1 MKQQFVQTYY
11 PYAKEAEQ
19 RTGIPALFGL
29 AQCALETGWG
39 KTIKGNMLFGIKV
52 GSGRNYGGWQGDK
65 QLIKTTE
72 YSRISTKWFPV
83 ILSGFPV
90 QLASGKWKYR
100 VLDNFR
106 AYVSPLH
113 SFIDWAG
120 LLKSNARYRSA
131 FQHTANPHQFANEI
145 ANAGYATDP
154 NYAYKISQLIFEIE
168 ALVPVS
174 SKKRSFKN
182 TKKPLIAF
190 VTIGATLITL
200 AILKL
205 TDVWK

>member
-11 PYAKEAEQ
+11 PYAKEAEE
-19 RTGIPALFGL
+19 RTGISALFGL

-39 KTIKGNMLFGIKV
+39 KTIKGNMLFGMKV

-72 YSRISTKWFPV
+72 YSGISTKWFPV
-83 ILSGFPV
+83 ILPGFPV
-90 QLASGKWKYR
+90 QQTNGKWKYR
-100 VLDNFR
+100 VLDEFR

-120 LLKSNARYRSA
+120 LLKSNSRYVLA
-131 FQHTANPHQFANEI
+131 FQHTTNPHQFAKEI

-154 NYAYKISQLIFEIE
+154 NYADKISQLIVEIE

-174 SKKRSFKN
+174 SKKKSLKN
-182 TKKPLIAF
+182 TNKPLIAF
-190 VTIGATLITL
+190 VTIGGILITL

>member
-11 PYAKEAEQ
+11 PYAKEAEE

-39 KTIKGNMLFGIKV
+39 KTIKGNMLFGMKV

-72 YSRISTKWFPV
+72 YSSISTKWFPV

-90 QLASGKWKYR
+90 QLSSGKWKYR
-100 VLDNFR
+100 VLDEFR

-113 SFIDWAG
+113 SFIDWAE
-120 LLKSNARYRSA
+120 LLKSNSS
-131 FQHTANPHQFANEI
+131 
-145 ANAGYATDP
+145 
-154 NYAYKISQLIFEIE
+154 ISTYCKSTSICN
-168 ALVPVS
+168 
-174 SKKRSFKN
+174 RN
-182 TKKPLIAF
+182 R
-190 VTIGATLITL
+190 
-200 AILKL
+200 
-205 TDVWK
+205 